1 MSNFTFV
8 KLIIH
13 FVLLFCIV
21 NQASANESKANRIYV
36 VQIAASKTPLNKH
49 ELSLKHNISQPIR
62 EVKSGLWNR
71 YFVGKFEN
79 RENALALASELNE
92 NTKLKNVFVKLEDDF
107 SISENQLNVADT
119 SSIPHDSKE
128 TLTQPDSIEKISEI
142 YDNLPSNYTDFAS
155 DWLSSNSS
163 ENFILRLFLNDDEIS
178 VLQRKL
184 IGFGKDN
191 IPQPFRGLYALTIE
205 KSFEYPVVL
214 FFLCLILIFILNI
227 IGVFL
232 LLNYTIKRKRRKE
245 RFLRIFGKMYEE
257 VLIAYM
263 FGSIDWPTTCV
274 KLKRKKKRENRK
286 VLISILLNFK
296 ENFRGDLEKLVPDIF
311 IKLGLQ
317 NDSLQLA
324 NSSRIFRK
332 TQGIIELTHLYP
344 DGAKSIVSNLINA
357 KNDYVR
363 SEAQIA
369 FIRLNPDEPFKFFE
383 NLIKPF
389 TRWTQISAFNL
400 IRIYQLPVPSF
411 ADHLNR
417 RHVNIRNFSLR
428 MIVYFQQ
435 LENIPGIIRMVESE
449 LEQTRYLSYVA
460 INNLRIYEGKE
471 LIKSK
476 YWNETGKNKL
486 EIIKAFKNIGIDDD
500 FDFLE
505 KIILS
510 EPVALKTE
518 ACRSLY
524 FMNQNG
530 KEKLDKMK
538 NNSVQE
544 IGQLIAHVTDPRN

>member
-13 FVLLFCIV
+13 FVLLFCFV
-21 NQASANESKANRIYV
+21 DQVSANESIANGIYV

-49 ELSLKHNISQPIR
+49 ELSLKHNITQPIR
-62 EVKSGLWNR
+62 EVKSELRIR

-79 RENALALASELNE
+79 REDAFAFARELNE

-107 SISENQLNVADT
+107 SITENQLNVADT
-119 SSIPHDSKE
+119 ISNPHDLKE
-128 TLTQPDSIEKISEI
+128 TLLQPDSIEIISETSK
-142 YDNLPSNYTDFAS
+142 NLPSNYTDYAS
-155 DWLSSNSS
+155 DWSSVNSS
-163 ENFILRLFLNDDEIS
+163 ENFILRLFFNDDEIS
-178 VLQRKL
+178 ALKRKL
-184 IGFGKDN
+184 IGFGKNN
-191 IPQPFRGLYALTIE
+191 IPLVFRRFYTLTIE

-263 FGSIDWPTTCV
+263 FGSIDWSTACV
-274 KLKRKKKRENRK
+274 KLKWKEKRENRK

-296 ENFRGDLEKLVPDIF
+296 ENFRGDLEKLVPEIF

-317 NDSLQLA
+317 NDSLKSA
-324 NSSRIFRK
+324 NSSRVFRK

-344 DGAKSIVSNLINA
+344 DGAKAIVSNLINA

-369 FIRLNPDEPFKFFE
+369 FIRLNPEEPFRFFE

-428 MIVYFQQ
+428 MIVFFQQ
-435 LENIPGIIRMVESE
+435 LENIPGIIQMIESE

-460 INNLRIYEGKE
+460 INNLRIYDGKE

-500 FDFLE
+500 FEFLE
-505 KIILS
+505 KIIQS

-530 KEKLDKMK
+530 REKLDKMK
-538 NNSVQE
+538 NNSVLE
-544 IGQLIAHVTDPRN
+544 IEQLIAHVTDPRN